1 MFYEG
6 TCRFRIGISVFGMRL
21 ICNKSITLIANMHIQ
36 QNNLS
41 KQQFHLLI
49 QQKLASLSNF
59 NNSATISIVTVKKTI
74 IFVQANYNT
83 NINITVNYD

>member
-1 MFYEG
+1 M
-6 TCRFRIGISVFGMRL
+6 
-21 ICNKSITLIANMHIQ
+21 ANMHIQ

-59 NNSATISIVTVKKTI
+59 NNSATISIVTVKKN
-74 IFVQANYNT
+74 NYICT
-83 NINITVNYD
+83 GKLQY

>member
-21 ICNKSITLIANMHIQ
+21 ICNKSITQIANMHIQ

-59 NNSATISIVTVKKTI
+59 NNSATISIVTVKKN
-74 IFVQANYNT
+74 NYICT
-83 NINITVNYD
+83 GKLQY

>member
-1 MFYEG
+1 M
-6 TCRFRIGISVFGMRL
+6 
-21 ICNKSITLIANMHIQ
+21 ANMHIQ

-41 KQQFHLLI
+41 KQQFQLL
-49 QQKLASLSNF
+49 LL
-59 NNSATISIVTVKKTI
+59 KKTI

>member
-1 MFYEG
+1 
-6 TCRFRIGISVFGMRL
+6 
-21 ICNKSITLIANMHIQ
+21 MHIQ
-36 QNNLS
+36 QNNMS